1 MMASRQR
8 RSRLPRWTV
17 AMVAMAAA
25 MAMAVP
31 TTALAEPYEDCE
43 QPPEIAHGSARLTV
57 DDNEEYVTAH
67 YTCKAGYRLQEPQ
80 LAQLRCSIET
90 DEWDSTKLPV
100 CIPDES
106 HDPNGAAANQAG
118 NGKRKAGQ
126 RAQNIQEETDLD
138 PELAARLDLSCM
150 AQGLLRAPEI
160 DNGYV
165 VKYNRRKKAGNI
177 FLVAYYECDDY
188 YELQPPE
195 HDRLYCS
202 GKKWIGKRPEC
213 ISTRT
218 GSEDDEEGEDEEEE
232 EEGEEEEDYEEE
244 GEEGSEQPSER
255 DDRVHERI
263 TTTTTTT
270 PTTTTTTSTT
280 EPTTTSTTEPTTT
293 TTTTTTSTTE
303 QSTTTSE
310 VPHTTTTEENVPDNL
325 AVLEA
330 EHETHHH
337 RPATDSSEAEE
348 HEEDE
353 PEDDEEGDDD
363 EENEHDHRETHK
375 VDESD
380 NEEIEQRKP
389 SEHPSSTAT
398 TTTTTTTTE
407 STVVPTTPQTYV
419 ADCGPDRGGCDHE
432 CRMIYHGNEVE
443 PLVECSCYRGFLL
456 DARDGRTCHDVDEC
470 ADNNG
475 GCEQTCMN
483 KPGSYECGCEPGLQ
497 IDTLNGHTCID
508 IDECQNEATLERCA
522 DGCENT
528 FGSYRCLERSK
539 PHEDDKPVEE
549 EEEEEEEEEVE
560 GEGEDESEREDGG
573 EQDRESD
580 KHTEAHNRLSEN
592 ELPQE
597 AHQSVESAGSDEET
611 SRHGAEDTSAE
622 RENETEAIPDVT
634 VPPIR
639 TSTHAHRHHHG
650 EERPLPEPAHENRDP
665 IDRETDREEEVD
677 EGEEEE
683 DEHEEDEEE
692 GSAPER
698 VDRVEQ
704 PTPVASSGESHTAIS
719 TSEEEQDREDQDSDY
734 EEEEDDGGDER
745 PTVQVAPSVHCD
757 EGLRWNPTT
766 GTCEDINECEEQEH
780 GCDYCQNAFGGYQC
794 TCPAGYELADD
805 DKHCQDVDECA
816 ASDDDDSGEGG
827 SACSH
832 ECHNTVGSFECRCP
846 DAFHLN
852 NDRRTC
858 VRDFCQDLYENPNK
872 TRCSHEC
879 VDEVE
884 GFRCHCPDGYLLDE
898 VDQKTCR
905 AEEGCNKH
913 QRRHCEPGRCLRTE
927 SDYRCECPEGYV
939 QGQHSCQEQDECM
952 PGQHDCSHECHNTPG
967 SYRCACP
974 AGLTLSADGKTCDDV
989 NECERETNELDGVC
1003 GDLECRNTYGSYKCV
1018 CPEGRELDEYG
1029 ICRQMDLCRKD
1040 NGGCSHICTFYNR
1053 ETYCDCPDDMELAED
1068 GKTCETTN
1076 LCGVNNGGCS
1086 HTCDQDSE
1094 TVCMCPAGM
1103 VLGGDGR
1110 TCEDVNECE
1119 TDNGGCS
1126 QSCLNYEGGYRCS
1139 CYEGYELVESDRR
1152 TCVDRDE
1159 CANARGGGCDHNCH
1173 NTAGSYYCTC
1183 HAGYKLAENART
1195 CMDVNECEERN
1206 GNCSHVCINLL
1217 GGHQCSCPKGLFLQ
1231 EDDRTCDFVD
1241 ECELNNGG
1249 CSHGCHYEY
1258 GVVSCSCPKGF
1269 QLDSEHQKTCVDVD
1283 ECASRGNG
1291 GCSHECVNS
1300 PGSYECR
1307 CPDGYELRHDRHA
1320 CQDVDEC
1327 IVENGNCSNICINL
1341 PGGHRCACEI
1351 GYSLQDDQRTCS
1363 DVDEC
1368 NDGTHDCSH
1377 HCVNVPGAYECEC
1390 PAGFK
1395 LGRNRL
1401 SCEDVDECET
1411 LPNRGDCEHRCINTI
1426 GSYHCGCEDGHR
1438 LEANNRTCSDVDEC
1452 SDELR
1457 TCTHDCVNTKGGFV
1471 CSCPSGLRLDVDG
1484 VSCVDVDECRINN
1497 FNAGCSH
1504 ICENTHGSFE
1514 CQCPEGMVLGDD
1526 QATCSDVDECAV
1538 LNGGCSQLCVNR
1550 DGGYRCGCHPGYT
1563 LMADG
1568 KACEVSNPCA
1578 LRNGGCQHYCS
1589 LKGGQPVCSCREG
1602 YTLNKT
1608 NQASCIDHNE
1618 CLQAKDHNCQQ
1629 RCVNLEGSYRCE
1641 CYEGYERNDLGQCID
1656 INECAIDNG
1665 GCGAGAQCVNTAGGS
1680 RCACP
1685 VGFKLTQDRKH
1696 CAKLTDNCKPFEA
1709 PRNAEVRC
1717 TRSRHKTQL
1726 FYRSKCIVTCKKGF
1740 KLHGPSVRHC
1750 NGTGEWDEGESICVP
1765 LACPRLSR
1773 PENGVILPVACTAGK
1788 IFASERCVLHCKPGF
1803 KPAARRTAVCSLAQ
1817 TWVPGDNLA
1826 CVPLDSPVV
1835 PSKQLTT
1842 TTPTT
1847 VAPVAIKPFIQCPPD
1862 VHEVL
1867 PLGQYTMKVRMERPT
1882 TNVDWHKYVDSHP
1895 PWGKQLE
1902 VELPAGETIVTF
1914 RARSPTG
1921 NVNDVCRVVIK
1932 IRERKP
1938 PTVVHCPESFEV
1950 QLERGEPSRSVFWTE
1965 PKFESQSEIKQLYK
1979 SNTPGQPL
1987 SVGSHY
1993 VNYIA
1998 TDADGLSANC
2008 NFRVVVKAA
2017 PVEAPEPR
2025 RPLGAGRPAEMSRLE
2040 NHESYLICPGKPPV
2054 RLDGNNYPLHVP
2066 QGCVVKNIRIKQK
2079 LARLRHQQRM
2089 LAQHLQHLEESPNA
2103 SPALIRQQHQRYNNL
2118 LRYYS
2123 SWDKVSAAVAATSRP
2138 PYFDQDGA
2146 SPSSLRAIHLPQR
2159 PLQPLPTEPMSAS
2172 HYQQHHHQQQHHQH
2186 HMQQQPRRWLKKRSR
2201 PHAQEKNSD
2210 EGKTEK

>member
-1 MMASRQR
+1 MMASRER
-8 RSRLPRWTV
+8 RSCLPRWTV

-118 NGKRKAGQ
+118 NGKRKPGQ

-244 GEEGSEQPSER
+244 GEEGSEQPSEH
-255 DDRVHERI
+255 DDRVHERV

-293 TTTTTTSTTE
+293 TTTTTSTTE

-310 VPHTTTTEENVPDNL
+310 VPHTTTTEVNVPDNL

-389 SEHPSSTAT
+389 LEHPSSTAT

-407 STVVPTTPQTYV
+407 STVVPTTPQTHV

-475 GCEQTCMN
+475 GCEQTCIN

-497 IDTLNGHTCID
+497 IDTLNGHTCI
-508 IDECQNEATLERCA
+508 
-522 DGCENT
+522 
-528 FGSYRCLERSK
+528 
-539 PHEDDKPVEE
+539 
-549 EEEEEEEEEVE
+549 
-560 GEGEDESEREDGG
+560 
-573 EQDRESD
+573 
-580 KHTEAHNRLSEN
+580 
-592 ELPQE
+592 
-597 AHQSVESAGSDEET
+597 
-611 SRHGAEDTSAE
+611 
-622 RENETEAIPDVT
+622 
-634 VPPIR
+634 
-639 TSTHAHRHHHG
+639 
-650 EERPLPEPAHENRDP
+650 
-665 IDRETDREEEVD
+665 
-677 EGEEEE
+677 
-683 DEHEEDEEE
+683 
-692 GSAPER
+692 
-698 VDRVEQ
+698 
-704 PTPVASSGESHTAIS
+704 
-719 TSEEEQDREDQDSDY
+719 
-734 EEEEDDGGDER
+734 
-745 PTVQVAPSVHCD
+745 
-757 EGLRWNPTT
+757 
-766 GTCEDINECEEQEH
+766 DINECEEQEH

-913 QRRHCEPGRCLRTE
+913 QRRHCEPGRCLRME

-939 QGQHSCQEQDECM
+939 QGQHSCQERDECM

-1094 TVCMCPAGM
+1094 TVCLCPAGM

-1514 CQCPEGMVLGDD
+1514 CRCPEGMVLGDD

-1641 CYEGYERNDLGQCID
+1641 CYEGYERNDLGQCLD

-1835 PSKQLTT
+1835 PPKQLTT

-1847 VAPVAIKPFIQCPPD
+1847 VAPIAIKPFIQCPPD

-2054 RLDGNNYPLHVP
+2054 RLDGNNYPRHQHHHHHHRQQQLLERQWHQQSQHIEYHSHQPLLHHQHRQHAHHQGGRHEQDPQQNRQQQQQYDHRLSRNQWRSSFVESVEPGLSATQHRLNQISPPKPLHVP

-2159 PLQPLPTEPMSAS
+2159 PLQPHPTEPMSAS
-2172 HYQQHHHQQQHHQH
+2172 HYQQHHHQQQQHHQH

-2201 PHAQEKNSD
+2201 SHAQEKSSD
-2210 EGKTEK
+2210 EGKTEE

>member
-1 MMASRQR
+1 MMASRER
-8 RSRLPRWTV
+8 RSCLPRWTV

-118 NGKRKAGQ
+118 NGKRKPGQ

-244 GEEGSEQPSER
+244 GEEGSEQPSEH
-255 DDRVHERI
+255 DDRVHERV

-293 TTTTTTSTTE
+293 TTTTTSTTE

-310 VPHTTTTEENVPDNL
+310 VPHTTTTEVNVPDNL

-389 SEHPSSTAT
+389 LEHPSSTAT

-407 STVVPTTPQTYV
+407 STVVPTTPQTHV

-475 GCEQTCMN
+475 GCEQTCIN

-508 IDECQNEATLERCA
+508 VNECLLRNGHGPCQDTCANRWGSYSCSCEGLPGTRLAA
-522 DGCENT
+522 DG
-528 FGSYRCLERSK
+528 
-539 PHEDDKPVEE
+539 
-549 EEEEEEEEEVE
+549 
-560 GEGEDESEREDGG
+560 
-573 EQDRESD
+573 
-580 KHTEAHNRLSEN
+580 
-592 ELPQE
+592 
-597 AHQSVESAGSDEET
+597 
-611 SRHGAEDTSAE
+611 HGC
-622 RENETEAIPDVT
+622 
-634 VPPIR
+634 
-639 TSTHAHRHHHG
+639 
-650 EERPLPEPAHENRDP
+650 
-665 IDRETDREEEVD
+665 
-677 EGEEEE
+677 
-683 DEHEEDEEE
+683 
-692 GSAPER
+692 
-698 VDRVEQ
+698 
-704 PTPVASSGESHTAIS
+704 
-719 TSEEEQDREDQDSDY
+719 
-734 EEEEDDGGDER
+734 EDDGECARQNGGCSHRCLSTLGRVFCLCPD
-745 PTVQVAPSVHCD
+745 
-757 EGLRWNPTT
+757 GLRLGADWK
-766 GTCEDINECEEQEH
+766 TCEDINECEEQEH

-913 QRRHCEPGRCLRTE
+913 QRRHCEPGRCLRME

-939 QGQHSCQEQDECM
+939 QGQHSCQERDECM

-1094 TVCMCPAGM
+1094 TVCLCPAGM

-1514 CQCPEGMVLGDD
+1514 CRCPEGMVLGDD

-1641 CYEGYERNDLGQCID
+1641 CYEGYERNDLGQCLD

-1835 PSKQLTT
+1835 PPKQLTT

-1847 VAPVAIKPFIQCPPD
+1847 VAPIAIKPFIQCPPD

-2054 RLDGNNYPLHVP
+2054 RLDGNNYPRHQHHHHHHRQQQLLERQWHQQSQHIEYHSHQPLLHHQHRQHAHHQGGRHEQDPQQNRQQQQQYDHRLSRNQWRSSFVESVEPGLSATQHRLNQISPPKPLHVP

-2159 PLQPLPTEPMSAS
+2159 PLQPHPTEPMSAS
-2172 HYQQHHHQQQHHQH
+2172 HYQQHHHQQQQHHQH

-2201 PHAQEKNSD
+2201 SHAQEKSSD
-2210 EGKTEK
+2210 EGKTEE